1 MAMPTRDPLRPTRA
15 EAAAAWAAR
24 VQAEHA
30 QVERLREVQDPV
42 DFYAPMAGHFGQDP
56 RRTDDPSLDAL
67 LAGAHAGETW
77 LDIGAGGGRYALPL
91 ALRVARVLAIEPS
104 PSMLAVLRRGMSEH
118 GIHNIDVSAARWP
131 PAADPSMAADLP
143 TGAERSPVAG
153 LGAVDVALLAH
164 VGYDVEDFDA
174 WLDAAEAAAS
184 RRCVVVMRADAG
196 ASAGHLLWHEI
207 HGEPRVPYP
216 MLPELLV
223 LLLARGAVP
232 EVRLTE
238 RSEWGYASREE
249 LVEAS
254 RRQLWLRPGSGKD
267 RRLAQL
273 LAGRAVER
281 EGSWWLDAPRPLD
294 GVVSWPVAAP
304 A

>member
-30 QVERLREVQDPV
+30 QVERLREVKDPD
-42 DFYAPMAGHFGQDP
+42 DFYAPMAEHFGQDP
-56 RRTDDPSLDAL
+56 RRDDDPALDAL
-67 LAGAHAGETW
+67 LAGAHEDERW

-91 ALRVARVLAIEPS
+91 ALRVAWVHAVEPS
-104 PSMLAVLRRGMSEH
+104 PSMLAVLRRGMAEH
-118 GIHNIDVSAARWP
+118 GIHNIDVSAGRWP
-131 PAADPSMAADLP
+131 PAADRPMAADLP
-143 TGAERSPVAG
+143 P
-153 LGAVDVALLAH
+153 VDVALLAH
-164 VGYDVEDFDA
+164 VGYDVEDFDG
-174 WLDAAEAAAS
+174 WLDAAEAIAG

-238 RSEWGYASREE
+238 RREWGYASREE
-249 LVEAS
+249 LMEAS
-254 RRQLWLRPGSGKD
+254 RRQLWLRPGSSKD

-281 EGSWWLDAPRPLD
+281 EGSWWLDAPHPLD
-294 GVVSWPVAAP
+294 GIVSWPVPAP
-304 A
+304 G